1 MSEKE
6 PQVRKL
12 RKKAED
18 ITPDRVWIS
27 IDRRVYLG
35 KQESLNVSCG
45 ASVSLIPG
53 EKVAAAMK
61 RIGLTVR
68 AEHAELLEVVREEQT
83 I

>member
-1 MSEKE
+1 MSEEVRVKK
-6 PQVRKL
+6 VRK
-12 RKKAED
+12 KPED
-18 ITPDRVWIS
+18 LSPDRVWIS

-53 EKVAAAMK
+53 EKVSEAMK

-68 AEHAELLEVVREEQT
+68 EEHAELLEVVREEQT